1 MRISPRIQ
9 ILAAIAGG
17 AFIGYVAA
25 LSGPTPLTAKAAT
38 QSLSNGAE
46 SALVSST
53 SLGSCVD
60 HADCCIESGRSQVL
74 VAELALADVK
84 VDSPNSVPVQLIAQA
99 KAKSTQPTGQKSG
112 KAAGGAAGKPNILV
126 IWGDDIGTW
135 NISHNSRGMMGY
147 MTPNIDRI
155 AKEGLSFTDYYG
167 QQSCTAGRAA
177 FIGGSVPVRSGMTK
191 VGLPG
196 AKEGWQK
203 SDVTMATV
211 MKSLGYATGHFGKNH
226 QGDLDE
232 HLPTMHGF
240 DEFLGNLYHLNAE
253 EEPENEDYPGDMK
266 LASGKTFRQTFG
278 PRGVLKCKADGRGGQ
293 TIENTGPLT
302 KKRME
307 TIDEETLAAAKDF
320 IKRQHD
326 AGQPFFCWWNGT
338 RMHLRTHVKKENRHK
353 GNDEYTD
360 GMIEHDGHVGEL
372 LKLIDELGIAEN
384 TIVQY
389 STDNG
394 PHYNTWPDAGTMPFR
409 SEKNSNW
416 EGAYRVPCFVRWPG
430 KFPAGKTL
438 NGIVSHEDWLPTFAA
453 AAGSTDIVEKLKRGV
468 ELNGR
473 RYRNHIDGYSQL
485 DYLSGKAKESPRHE
499 FIYVNDDG
507 QIVAMRYDDWKA
519 VFLENRGHAFEVWR
533 EPFVELRVP
542 LLFNLRRDPFERAQ
556 HNSNTYNDWFL
567 DRVFVLAPMQQLG
580 AKFLLTMKD
589 YPPSQTPGSFNLEK
603 VQKQIESSMGGR

>member
-1 MRISPRIQ
+1 MTRTCLSAIVIA
-9 ILAAIAGG
+9 LAAL
-17 AFIGYVAA
+17 F
-25 LSGPTPLTAKAAT
+25 TAPAW
-38 QSLSNGAE
+38 
-46 SALVSST
+46 
-53 SLGSCVD
+53 
-60 HADCCIESGRSQVL
+60 
-74 VAELALADVK
+74 
-84 VDSPNSVPVQLIAQA
+84 AQ
-99 KAKSTQPTGQKSG
+99 Q
-112 KAAGGAAGKPNILV
+112 KPNVLV

-147 MTPNIDRI
+147 KTPNIDRI
-155 AKEGLSFTDYYG
+155 AREGLSFTDYYG

-177 FIGGSVPVRSGMTK
+177 FIGGNVPVRTGMTK

-203 SDVTMATV
+203 TDVTMATV
-211 MKSLGYATGHFGKNH
+211 MKSLGYATGQFGKNH
-226 QGDLDE
+226 QGDRDE

-253 EEPENEDYPGDMK
+253 EEPEHFDYPKDLK
-266 LASGKTFRQTFG
+266 LPSGKTFLETYG
-278 PRGVLKCKADGRGGQ
+278 PRGVMKCKSDGRGGQ

-302 KKRME
+302 RKRME

-320 IKRQHD
+320 ITRQKN
-326 AGQPFFCWWNGT
+326 AGKPFFCWWNGT
-338 RMHLRTHVKKENRHK
+338 RMHLRTHVKAANRHP

-372 LKLIDELGIAEN
+372 LKLLDELGIANN

-430 KFPAGKTL
+430 KFPAGETL
-438 NGIVSHEDWLPTFAA
+438 NGLVSHEDWLPTFAA
-453 AAGSTDIVEKLKRGV
+453 AGGGPDVPDKIKAGV

-473 RYRNHIDGYSQL
+473 RYKNYIDGYNQL
-485 DYLSGKAKESPRHE
+485 DYLSGKTKESPRKE

-507 QIVAMRYDDWKA
+507 QIVAMRLGDWKA
-519 VFLENRGHAFEVWR
+519 VFLENRGVAFGVWR
-533 EPFVELRVP
+533 EPFTELRVP
-542 LLFNLRRDPFERAQ
+542 LLFHLRRDPFERAQ
-556 HNSNTYNDWFL
+556 HNSNTYNDWFM
-567 DRVFVLAPMQQLG
+567 DRVFVIVPMQQIA
-580 AKFLLTMKD
+580 AKFLMTMKD

-603 VQKQIESSMGGR
+603 IQKMLEKPGNGG